1 MTLSMEQII
10 NTLVGAGYDF
20 NDVSPEKMPTY
31 RKDIICE
38 FEKRCQLLV
47 EVWAY
52 DEISMYELVDTEVDG
67 TVYRSAEWNTP
78 DPGHRFHVELPGMR
92 VEDLY
97 YVLGEHVV
105 YKYFVEEDEH
115 AHELEVGAEVISA
128 TRTRDGLSIEM
139 AITLFREENGMHSEE
154 WGEVAEDG
162 FLFWQQQQ
170 LEKK

>member
-47 EVWAY
+47 EAWAY

-92 VEDLY
+92 GEDLY
-97 YVLGEHVV
+97 YTLGEHVV
-105 YKYFVEEDEH
+105 YKLWNEE
-115 AHELEVGAEVISA
+115 HELEVGAEVISA
-128 TRTRDGLSIEM
+128 TCTPGGLSIEM
-139 AITLFREENGMHSEE
+139 AITLFREENGMPSEE